1 MLLST
6 PSLVQNGIPK
16 EKYMNT
22 SITTLETIQQAAIRV
37 NNNVTTIP
45 RPGRHVDI
53 VKFLA
58 IKGFDI
64 LVMEPGFVT
73 STGRYVTRI
82 EAKEIAIKSGI
93 KPKFFNLTSEDL
105 W

>member
-1 MLLST
+1 
-6 PSLVQNGIPK
+6 
-16 EKYMNT
+16 MNT

-37 NNNVTTIP
+37 NNDVTTIP

-82 EAKEIAIKSGI
+82 DEHYN
-93 KPKFFNLTSEDL
+93 FYNNNLYFYYNTNTQTTHVSRHSREL
-105 W
+105 FLKA